1 MKIPLFKNFSDQVDI
16 DCLSAIIK
24 SGQDWAIGPNIIN
37 LEKMIADYLKV
48 KYVLLF
54 NSGTSALHA
63 LMIATGLKNDDEVIV
78 PSFSFIATANAPLF
92 VKAKPV
98 FADIEE
104 ETYGLDPQDVLKKIT
119 PRTKAIIPVHYGGQ
133 SCQIVELKKIAKKNK
148 LLLLEDAAESLGAT
162 FNNKLVGSF
171 GDASIFSFCGPKIIS
186 TGEGGALVTN
196 NHSIFKKA
204 LLIRSHGRLDKINYF
219 TSTDRPEYISLGFN
233 WRISNISA
241 TLGIS
246 QFKKIKQIIDLRQK
260 NSAYLS
266 SNLSSISEIT
276 LPIVSPHR
284 QHLFQMYTIRVI
296 AGQKK
301 REALRK
307 FLNQS
312 GISAKVYFHP
322 IHLTS
327 FYKKNDYQKTIL
339 PVTEKISSQVLTL
352 PMYPNLNKTEL
363 DYIIKKIKQFFNK

>member
-37 LEKMIADYLKV
+37 LEKNIADYLNV
-48 KYVLLF
+48 KHVLLF

-63 LMIATGLKNDDEVIV
+63 LMIATGLKNGDEVIV